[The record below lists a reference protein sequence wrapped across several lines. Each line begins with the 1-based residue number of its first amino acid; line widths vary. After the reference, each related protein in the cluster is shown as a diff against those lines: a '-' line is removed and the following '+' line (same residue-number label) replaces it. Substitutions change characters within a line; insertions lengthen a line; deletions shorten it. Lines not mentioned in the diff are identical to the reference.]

1 MFSVMRLAFS
11 LNHMSKLVYLVPL
24 FPLLGFLINGLGRK
38 SLSKSMIAIVG
49 SGSILASF
57 VLSVLIFFDVKANG
71 ASVLTLFNFIDADS
85 FRIPFAFQTDQLSSL
100 FLLIITGIGFLI
112 HLYSAAYMDDEE
124 EEHFGRYFAYLNLFV
139 FSMLLLVLGA
149 NYVIMFI
156 GWEGV
161 GLCSY
166 LLIGFWFKNNEY
178 NYAARKAFVMNRMG
192 DLGFLLAV
200 FWLLY
205 KLGTATYSDV
215 FAGAAALS
223 SFDITAITMLLFVG
237 AMGKSAQ
244 IPLYTWLPDAMAGPT
259 PVSALIHAATMVTA
273 GIYMIARSN
282 ILYTMAPA
290 TQILVAIV
298 GLVTAI
304 FAATIALKQNDI
316 KKVLAYSTVS
326 QLGYM
331 FLGLGVGAYTG
342 AVFHVMTH
350 AFFKALLFLGAGSV
364 IHAMHHE
371 QDIRKMGGLKKYM
384 PITHITFLLAC
395 LAIAGI
401 PPFSG
406 FFSKDEIL
414 TAAFAKNPLY
424 YFVGVGGA
432 LMTAFYMFRL
442 YTLTFL
448 GQFRGSGE
456 QGRHVKESPWQ
467 ITVPLIVLAI
477 LSVAGGWTGIPEVFA
492 ENAHSLEKFLAP
504 VFAESAKLAEIHHL
518 SASQEFIM
526 MGASTAAIML
536 IILFVVN
543 RYQKYP
549 AAETTSTG
557 ITKLLENKWYVDEL
571 YDTVIVHPLQALAGF
586 LKNIIEKSGIDAL
599 VNGVGKMVSYGSRQI
614 RLLQSGQVGNYI
626 LVMVLAMVVF
636 MLIWFN
642 DSTIMQFLNKIF

>member
-1 MFSVMRLAFS
+1 
-11 LNHMSKLVYLVPL
+11 MSKLVYLVPL
-24 FPLLGFLINGLGRK
+24 FPLLGFLVNGLGRK
-38 SLSKSMIAIVG
+38 SMSKSLISIVG

-57 VLSVLIFFDVKANG
+57 VVSLLIFFDVKANG
-71 ASVLTLFNFIDADS
+71 GSVVTLFNFISVES
-85 FRIPFAFQTDQLSSL
+85 FTIPFAFQVDQLSAL

-112 HLYSAAYMDDEE
+112 HLYSSAYMQEE
-124 EEHFGRYFAYLNLFV
+124 EPQHFGRYFAYLNLFV

-166 LLIGFWFKNNEY
+166 LLIGFWFKNNNY
-178 NYAARKAFVMNRMG
+178 NYAAKKAFVMNRIG

-200 FWLLY
+200 FWILV
-205 KLGTATYSDV
+205 KLGTASYGDV
-215 FAGAAALS
+215 FANVSKLS

-290 TQILVAIV
+290 TQTVVAVI

-350 AFFKALLFLGAGSV
+350 AFFKALLFLAAGSV

-371 QDIRKMGGLKKYM
+371 QDIRKMGGLKKHL
-384 PITHITFLLAC
+384 PITHITFLLGC

-414 TAAFAKNPLY
+414 TAAFAHNPLY

-432 LMTAFYMFRL
+432 LLTAFYMFRL

-448 GQFRGSGE
+448 GQFRGTHE
-456 QGRHVKESPWQ
+456 QEHHLHESPWQ
-467 ITVPLIVLAI
+467 MTFPLITLAV
-477 LSVAGGWTGIPEVFA
+477 LSVAGGWIGIPEVFA
-492 ENAHSLEKFLAP
+492 ANAHSLEHFLAP
-504 VFAESAKLAEIHHL
+504 IFAESAKLAEQHHL
-518 SASQEFIM
+518 EASQEYLM
-526 MGASTAAIML
+526 MGASTAAI
-536 IILFVVN
+536 IIVILFAVN
-543 RYQKYP
+543 RYKKYQ
-549 AAETTSTG
+549 ASTSEESAG
-557 ITKLLENKWYVDEL
+557 MGKVLENKWYIDEL
-571 YDTVIVHPLQALAGF
+571 YDAVVVNPLHVLAGF
-586 LKNIIEKSGIDAL
+586 FKNIIEKSGIDGL
-599 VNGVGKMVSYGSRQI
+599 VNGVGKLVGYGSRQL
-614 RLLQSGQVGNYI
+614 RLVQSGQVGNYI
-626 LVMVLAMVVF
+626 LIMVLAMVVF
-636 MLIWFN
+636 FLVWFN
-642 DSTIMQFLNKIF
+642 DATIIRFFSKIF

>member
-1 MFSVMRLAFS
+1 
-11 LNHMSKLVYLVPL
+11 MSKLVYLVPL
-24 FPLLGFLINGLGRK
+24 FPLIGFLINGLGRK
-38 SLSKSMIAIVG
+38 SLSKSMI
-49 SGSILASF
+49 SIIGCGVMLASF
-57 VLSVLIFFDVKANG
+57 VVSLLVFFDVKANG
-71 ASVLTLFNFIDADS
+71 ATTVELFSFIKAAD
-85 FRIPFAFQTDQLSSL
+85 FQIPFAFQVDQLSSL

-112 HLYSAAYMDDEE
+112 HLYSAAYMHEE
-124 EEHFGRYFAYLNLFV
+124 EAQHFGRYFAYLNLFV

-166 LLIGFWFKNNEY
+166 LLIGYWFKNDQY
-178 NYAARKAFVMNRMG
+178 NYAAKKAFVMNRIG

-200 FWLLY
+200 FWLLF
-205 KLGTATYSDV
+205 KLGTVTYGDV
-215 FAGAAALS
+215 FSRVSELS
-223 SFDITAITMLLFVG
+223 SFDITAITILLFVG

-282 ILYTMAPA
+282 ILYTLAPVSQ
-290 TQILVAIV
+290 TLVAII
-298 GLVTAI
+298 GLATAI

-371 QDIRKMGGLKKYM
+371 QDIRKMGGLKKHM

-414 TAAFAKNPLY
+414 MAAYSNNPIFY
-424 YFVGVGGA
+424 YVGLGGA

-442 YTLTFL
+442 YSLTFL
-448 GQFRGSGE
+448 GSFRGTHE
-456 QGRHVKESPWQ
+456 QEHHLHESPTAMT
-467 ITVPLIVLAI
+467 IPLIVLAV
-477 LSVAGGWTGIPEVFA
+477 LSVVGGFVGIPEVFA
-492 ENAHSLEKFLAP
+492 ADAHSLENFLSP
-504 VFAESAKLAEIHHL
+504 IFAESSKLAHEHHL
-518 SASQEFIM
+518 THSQEYIM
-526 MGASTAAIML
+526 MGVSTIL
-536 IILFVVN
+536 II
-543 RYQKYP
+543 
-549 AAETTSTG
+549 G
-557 ITKLLENKWYVDEL
+557 IIVFAVTKFKKASNIQDENSGIGKVLENKWYVDEL
-571 YDTVIVHPLQALAGF
+571 YDTVIVKPLHLLSVF
-586 LKNIIEKSGIDAL
+586 FKTILEKNIIDGM
-599 VNGVGKMVSYGSRQI
+599 VNGVGKIVGYGSRQL

-626 LVMVLAMVVF
+626 LVMVMVMVIF
-636 MLIWFN
+636 ILIWFN
-642 DSTIMQFLNKIF
+642 DLTIMKFLKKLF

>member
-1 MFSVMRLAFS
+1 
-11 LNHMSKLVYLVPL
+11 MSKLVYLVPL
-24 FPLLGFLINGLGRK
+24 FPLIGFLINGLGRK
-38 SLSKSMIAIVG
+38 SLSKSMI
-49 SGSILASF
+49 SIIGCGVMLASF
-57 VLSVLIFFDVKANG
+57 VVSLLVFFDVKANG
-71 ASVLTLFNFIDADS
+71 ATTVELFSFIKAAD
-85 FRIPFAFQTDQLSSL
+85 FQIPFAFQVDQLSSL

-112 HLYSAAYMDDEE
+112 HLYSAAYMHEE
-124 EEHFGRYFAYLNLFV
+124 EAQHFGRYFAYLNLFV

-166 LLIGFWFKNNEY
+166 LLIGYWFKNDQY
-178 NYAARKAFVMNRMG
+178 NYAAKKAFVMNRIG

-200 FWLLY
+200 FWLLF
-205 KLGTATYSDV
+205 KLGTVTYGDV
-215 FAGAAALS
+215 FSRVSELS
-223 SFDITAITMLLFVG
+223 SFDITAITILLFVG

-282 ILYTMAPA
+282 ILYTLAPVSQ
-290 TQILVAIV
+290 TLVAII
-298 GLVTAI
+298 GLATAI

-371 QDIRKMGGLKKYM
+371 QDIRKMGGLKKHM

-414 TAAFAKNPLY
+414 MAAYSNNPIFY
-424 YFVGVGGA
+424 YVGLGGA

-442 YTLTFL
+442 YSLTFL
-448 GQFRGSGE
+448 GSFRGTHE
-456 QGRHVKESPWQ
+456 QEHHLHESPAAMT
-467 ITVPLIVLAI
+467 IPLIVLAV
-477 LSVAGGWTGIPEVFA
+477 LSVVGGFVGIPEVFA
-492 ENAHSLEKFLAP
+492 ADAHNLENFLSP
-504 VFAESAKLAEIHHL
+504 IFAESSKLAHEHHL
-518 SASQEFIM
+518 THSQEYIM
-526 MGASTAAIML
+526 MGVSTIL
-536 IILFVVN
+536 II
-543 RYQKYP
+543 
-549 AAETTSTG
+549 G
-557 ITKLLENKWYVDEL
+557 IIVFAVTKFKKASNIQNENSGIGKVLENKWYVDEL
-571 YDTVIVHPLQALAGF
+571 YDTVIVKPLHLLSVF
-586 LKNIIEKSGIDAL
+586 FKNILEKNIIDGM
-599 VNGVGKMVSYGSRQI
+599 VNGVGKIVGYGSRQL

-626 LVMVLAMVVF
+626 LVMVMVMVIF
-636 MLIWFN
+636 ILIWFN
-642 DSTIMQFLNKIF
+642 DLTIMKFLKKLF

>member
-1 MFSVMRLAFS
+1 
-11 LNHMSKLVYLVPL
+11 MSKLVYLVPL

-38 SLSKSMIAIVG
+38 LMSKSLISVVG
-49 SGSILASF
+49 CGTILGSF
-57 VLSVLIFFDVKANG
+57 VVSLLLFFEVKANG
-71 ASVLTLFNFIDADS
+71 GSVHTLFNFIDVS
-85 FRIPFAFQTDQLSSL
+85 GFQIPFAFQVDQLSSL
-100 FLLIITGIGFLI
+100 FLLIITGISFLI
-112 HLYSAAYMDDEE
+112 HLYSSAYMKDEE
-124 EEHFGRYFAYLNLFV
+124 PQHFGRYFAYLNLFV

-166 LLIGFWFKNNEY
+166 LLIGFWFKNDNY
-178 NYAARKAFVMNRMG
+178 NYAAKKAFVMNRIG
-192 DLGFLLAV
+192 DLGFLLAL
-200 FWLLY
+200 FWLLL
-205 KLGTATYSDV
+205 KLGTASYSDV
-215 FAGAAALS
+215 FANVSQLS
-223 SFDITAITMLLFVG
+223 SFDITAITTLLFIG

-290 TQILVAIV
+290 TQTLVAV
-298 GLVTAI
+298 TGLATAI
-304 FAATIALKQNDI
+304 FAASIALKQNDI

-395 LAIAGI
+395 MAIAGI

-414 TAAFAKNPLY
+414 TASFAKNPLY
-424 YFVGVGGA
+424 YFIGVGGA

-448 GQFRGSGE
+448 GKFRGTHE
-456 QGRHVKESPWQ
+456 REHPIHESPWQ
-467 ITVPLIVLAI
+467 MTFPLIVLAV
-477 LSVAGGWTGIPEVFA
+477 LSVIGGFVGIPEVFA
-492 ENAHSLEKFLAP
+492 ANAHSLEHFLAP
-504 VFAESAKLAEIHHL
+504 VFAESTRLVEHHHIG
-518 SASQEFIM
+518 ASQEYLM
-526 MGASTAAIML
+526 MGGSTLAIL
-536 IILFVVN
+536 VVIFFAV
-543 RYQKYP
+543 RSYQNYQLKQEE
-549 AAETTSTG
+549 ETGLS
-557 ITKLLENKWYVDEL
+557 KALVHKWYVDEL
-571 YDTVIVHPLQALAGF
+571 YNSIIVNPLHALAGF
-586 LKNIIEKSGIDAL
+586 FKNIVEKSGIDGL
-599 VNGVGKMVSYGSRQI
+599 VNGVGKLVGYSSRQL

-626 LVMVLAMVVF
+626 LIMVLAMVVF
-636 MLIWFN
+636 ILIWFN
-642 DSTIMQFLNKIF
+642 DITIMRFFSKIF